1 MHVKRAYVYINFT
14 FRIIHASQQTLISLV
29 IYAVTDYDETIY
41 TKLQGILAMRLRI
54 QMYVE

>member
-1 MHVKRAYVYINFT
+1 MFTKTSRFVY
-14 FRIIHASQQTLISLV
+14 ASQQTLISLV